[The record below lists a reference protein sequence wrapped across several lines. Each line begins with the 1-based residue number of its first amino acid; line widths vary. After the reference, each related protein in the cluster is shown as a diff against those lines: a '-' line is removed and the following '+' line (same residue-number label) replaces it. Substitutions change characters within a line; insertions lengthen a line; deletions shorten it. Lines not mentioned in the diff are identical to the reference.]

1 MRNST
6 IVFPIFVLALLAL
19 LTFWVDFSVHAP
31 TGRSDANKRHDP
43 DYYITNFE
51 NTVTDSQGAL
61 RYKLMAEKMNHY
73 PDDDSTDLIKPDFTQ
88 YKLGKKNMHIIS
100 DTGEVSKNGDDI
112 KLYNHVMVTRMPY
125 GDKGE
130 MTLETDYLNI
140 LTKEDL
146 ILTQRPVVIKEAP
159 KTVVYATGMV
169 YNKKTGQL
177 TLLNKVRAH
186 YEKPLKKGKIAKKI
200 DTLAD
205 TTQSHTKK
213 NIDQLQNKADQP
225 SNQPNKQ
232 KLDSTTTTEQTRI
245 RRRYD

>member
-1 MRNST
+1 MRHST
-6 IVFPIFVLALLAL
+6 FVFPIFVLALLAL

-43 DYYITNFE
+43 DYFITNFE
-51 NTVTDSQGAL
+51 NMVTDNQGAL
-61 RYKLMAEKMNHY
+61 RYKLFAEKMNHY
-73 PDDDSTDLIKPDFTQ
+73 PDDDSTDLVKPDFTQ
-88 YKLGKKNMHIIS
+88 YKLGKKHMHLIS
-100 DTGEVSKNGDDI
+100 DTGEVSKNGDDV
-112 KLYNHVMVTRMPY
+112 KLYNNVLVTRMPF
-125 GDKGE
+125 GDKGK

-169 YNKKTGQL
+169 YDKKTNKL

-200 DTLAD
+200 NTLVD
-205 TTQSHTKK
+205 QTPNNMEK
-213 NIDQLQNKADQP
+213 NIGQLQNKANQP
-225 SNQPNKQ
+225 SNQPNRS
-232 KLDSTTTTEQTRI
+232 KLESTTTTESTRI